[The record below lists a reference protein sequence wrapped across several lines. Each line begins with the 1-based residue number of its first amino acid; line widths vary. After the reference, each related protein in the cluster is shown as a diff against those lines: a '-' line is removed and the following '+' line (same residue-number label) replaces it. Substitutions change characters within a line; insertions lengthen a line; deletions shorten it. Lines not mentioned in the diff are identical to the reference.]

1 MTTRLIRLAR
11 GTVHA
16 TLLLAMVATSMP
28 AAASNWGARRE
39 FREGMREVARER
51 REMRREILSSGSRA
65 EARRE
70 YREGMREIARE
81 RREMRREVRR
91 EVRYGRWDR
100 DRDRTGDIVA
110 GVVLGAVI
118 AAAVRGAAPT
128 PPAPGL
134 CWTWSDPYQQSGY
147 WDRCDAY

>member
-1 MTTRLIRLAR
+1 MTNTFVRLAR
-11 GTVHA
+11 GAVHGV
-16 TLLLAMVATSMP
+16 LLLAVVAASMP

-39 FREGMREVARER
+39 YREGVREIARER
-51 REMRREILSSGSRA
+51 REMRREIMNSGSRA

-91 EVRYGRWDR
+91 ELRYGDWDR
-100 DRDRTGDIVA
+100 DRDRGGDFVA
-110 GVVLGAVI
+110 GIVLGAVVV
-118 AAAVRGAAPT
+118 AAVRGAAPP

-134 CWTWSDPYQQSGY
+134 CWVWSDPYQERGY
-147 WDRCDAY
+147 WDRCGAY

>member
-1 MTTRLIRLAR
+1 MKTKLIRLAWSLF
-11 GTVHA
+11 HA
-16 TLLLAMVATSMP
+16 TLLLTLVATSMP

-39 FREGMREVARER
+39 YREGMREIARER

-100 DRDRTGDIVA
+100 DRNRTGDIVA

-118 AAAVRGAAPT
+118 VAAVRGSAPP

-134 CWTWSDPYQQSGY
+134 CWYWSDPYQENGY
-147 WDRCDAY
+147 WDRCGAY

>member
-1 MTTRLIRLAR
+1 MKTWPIRLAR
-11 GTVHA
+11 GAMHA
-16 TLLLAMVATSMP
+16 TLLLAVLATSMP

-39 FREGMREVARER
+39 YREGMREIARER
-51 REMRREILSSGSRA
+51 REMRREILSSGSRV

-91 EVRYGRWDR
+91 ELRYGRWDR

-118 AAAVRGAAPT
+118 VAAVRGAAPA
-128 PPAPGL
+128 PPAPEL
-134 CWTWSDPYQQSGY
+134 CWYWSDASQQRGY
-147 WDRCDAY
+147 WDRCGAY

>member
-1 MTTRLIRLAR
+1 MKNRFVRLAR
-11 GTVHA
+11 GAVHGL
-16 TLLLAMVATSMP
+16 LLLAVVGASMP

-39 FREGMREVARER
+39 YREGMREIARER
-51 REMRREILSSGSRA
+51 REMRREIMNSGSRA

-91 EVRYGRWDR
+91 ELRYGEWDR
-100 DRDRTGDIVA
+100 DRDRAGDFVA
-110 GVVLGAVI
+110 GVVLGAVV
-118 AAAVRGAAPT
+118 AAAVRGAAPP

-134 CWTWSDPYQQSGY
+134 CWYWSDPYQERGF
-147 WDRCDAY
+147 WDRCGAY

>member
-1 MTTRLIRLAR
+1 MTTWMARLGRGVLSAVLVLAVL
-11 GTVHA
+11 G
-16 TLLLAMVATSMP
+16 TSMP
-28 AAASNWGARRE
+28 AEAGRWGARRE
-39 FREGMREVARER
+39 FREGMREIARER

-81 RREMRREVRR
+81 RREMRRDVRR
-91 EVRYGRWDR
+91 ELRYGGWDR
-100 DRDRTGDIVA
+100 DRDHAGSLVA

-118 AAAVRGAAPT
+118 VAAVRGSAPP

-134 CWTWSDPYQQSGY
+134 CWYWSDHSQERGY
-147 WDRCDAY
+147 WDRCGAY

>member
-1 MTTRLIRLAR
+1 MKNRFVGLAR
-11 GTVHA
+11 GAVHGL
-16 TLLLAMVATSMP
+16 LLLAVVAASMP

-39 FREGMREVARER
+39 YREGMREIARER
-51 REMRREILSSGSRA
+51 REMRREIMNSGSRA

-91 EVRYGRWDR
+91 ELRYGEWDR
-100 DRDRTGDIVA
+100 DRDRAGDFVA
-110 GVVLGAVI
+110 GVVLGAVV
-118 AAAVRGAAPT
+118 AAAARGAVPQ

-134 CWTWSDPYQQSGY
+134 CWHWSDPSQERGF
-147 WDRCDAY
+147 WDRCGAY